1 MNATPSNLE
10 LSESSGSVANSQHRR
25 TLLIVD
31 DEEGPRQSIRF
42 VFKDEYEIL
51 MADNGTKAM
60 ELARDHQIDA
70 AVLDIRMSGM
80 SGIDV
85 LKQLKGIDSTIEVV
99 MLTAYETLETA
110 RQALRL
116 GACDYL
122 NKPFDIATLR
132 QAVSNAMERHVMA
145 REMHENNLRLKNLQE
160 DIQNQKVR
168 EELARTRGDIYASI
182 IHDING
188 PLTIISGFV
197 ETINQRLGNTQRLEG
212 EKLEIIKDRLNRITR
227 QVSNCVQISRRY
239 LSFLHGR
246 TSETAQVGVNQVL
259 VDLEELLHAH
269 SDASRSQLTI
279 RPLSQ
284 DVAAAINGT
293 DLIQILLN
301 LAINALQSSSNSLD
315 IEIRGQY
322 LTEAVDLSFFTAMP
336 GRLFVNRENFR
347 NAPPLVSLSIQDNG
361 VGIAP
366 DLLSNIFE
374 PYFTTKSPGQG
385 TGLGLSIVRRLVER
399 AHGGIGVETQPGQG
413 TTFTVYFSAHP
424 LESSSGQN

>member
-70 AVLDIRMSGM
+70 AVLDIRLSGM